1 MLGMGN
7 VMVVYFGVD
16 MNASSPASPF
26 YRSLCRSPAGQIMP
40 HWLLCSWRGLAI
52 FPSRPMGELMRR
64 RCDSVDAYV
73 SRLST
78 CSHIEN
84 RKKEWPV
91 SQGPP
96 HEADAFMQRGT
107 VGWA

>member
-1 MLGMGN
+1 
-7 VMVVYFGVD
+7 
-16 MNASSPASPF
+16 MNAPSPASPF

-52 FPSRPMGELMRR
+52 LPSRPMGELMRR

-78 CSHIEN
+78 CSHIG
-84 RKKEWPV
+84 RKNGQSARGHHSKRMPLSKEA
-91 SQGPP
+91 QG
-96 HEADAFMQRGT
+96 
-107 VGWA
+107 GWAYQSDEQS